1 MLLTHLRF
9 SHASHDALNLPSSP
23 LSTLLSR
30 PLSFPSSLRLLL
42 ISRNSI
48 PLSTCT
54 HALSPLLPYPH
65 LPRTSLPDGHI
76 LVRQEIDLLTEEGEQ
91 GRMPVTIM
99 SLLVPEHSNAQQEQ
113 VEGHGRR
120 AAVIILHSTGKSKE
134 ALLEKQ
140 KELACL
146 NLIAI
151 TCDLRYHGACASSPA
166 AYSDALVRDVWDVLR
181 LMDYLTAVHTDT
193 IDPSRIGITGTDTI
207 DPSRIGITGVSL
219 GGARSFLFLSYGA
232 SQIESSLLRRD
243 CLAPAAPT
251 PMIGVQ
257 MGMVAWLA
265 AAADPWIAVA
275 APMIGVQVSMVA
287 WLAAAADPRIAAAA
301 PMIGVQC
308 FRWAVDNNCFHARV
322 ASIPHVFN
330 AAAEDMGKA
339 HVDAEVVTAVWNR
352 ITPGLLQ
359 WFGPHNSL
367 PAICPRPL
375 LILNG
380 ETDPRCPVEGLKG
393 AVQGAEEAYSR
404 AGVSDHF
411 ESHVEQ
417 GVGHEVTEAM
427 WHKAIAWMQRH
438 LVAQ

>member
-1 MLLTHLRF
+1 PGF
-9 SHASHDALNLPSSP
+9 EEASWQESSE
-23 LSTLLSR
+23 TL
-30 PLSFPSSLRLLL
+30 
-42 ISRNSI
+42 
-48 PLSTCT
+48 
-54 HALSPLLPYPH
+54 A
-65 LPRTSLPDGHI
+65 DGHI

-151 TCDLRYHGACASSPA
+151 TCDLRYHGARASSPA
-166 AYSDALVRDVWDVLR
+166 AYSDALVRAWRTGQEMPFVFDPVWDVLR

-193 IDPSRIGITGTDTI
+193 IDPSRIGITG
-207 DPSRIGITGVSL
+207 VSL
-219 GGARSFLFLSYGA
+219 GG
-232 SQIESSLLRRD
+232 
-243 CLAPAAPT
+243 
-251 PMIGVQ
+251 
-257 MGMVAWLA
+257 
-265 AAADPWIAVA
+265 
-275 APMIGVQVSMVA
+275 MVA

-367 PAICPRPL
+367 PAVCPRPL

-438 LVAQ
+438 LVVQ